1 MDHPSG
7 FFDATAAFYDATY
20 EQRAIDDVEFWV
32 DRAQAADGPVLE
44 VACGTGR
51 VYLELLEAGV
61 DADGFDAST
70 EMLSVLRERAAD
82 RGLEPSVWAG
92 DMRKPNADRTYDL
105 IIVPFRSF
113 LHLLEI
119 EDQLAALDRF
129 HDLLAP
135 DGELVIAF
143 FAPDFDV
150 ICDTYGEWQESTVTV
165 EGTEYT
171 VRNHTELVDEIELI
185 AEGTQEILGPEGEQ
199 VLRSSFHLNLVSKRE
214 FELLLDR
221 SPFED
226 YSVYGGFDLEPLES
240 ASQEMVWIVEP

>member
-1 MDHPSG
+1 MDHPSE
-7 FFDATAAFYDATY
+7 FFDETAAFYDATY

-32 DRAQAADGPVLE
+32 DRATAADGPVLE

-70 EMLSVLRERAAD
+70 EMLSVLRERAAQ
-82 RGLEPSVWAG
+82 RGLEPTVWAG
-92 DMRKPNADRTYDL
+92 DMRNPNVDRTYDL
-105 IIVPFRSF
+105 VIVPFRSF

-119 EDQLAALDRF
+119 EDQLEALEEF

-135 DGELVIAF
+135 GGELVIAF

-150 ICDTYGEWQESTVTV
+150 ICPTYGEWQESTVTV
-165 EGTEYT
+165 DETEYT
-171 VRNHTELVDEIELI
+171 VRNYTELVDEIELLV
-185 AEGTQEILGPEGEQ
+185 EGTQEIVGPDGDQ
-199 VLRSSFHLNLVSKRE
+199 VLESSFHLNLVSKRE

-221 SPFED
+221 SPFQE
-226 YSVYGGFDLEPLES
+226 YSVYGDFDLDPLES
-240 ASQEMVWIVEP
+240 ASQEMVWIIER